1 MGELCRNIWTVDI
14 SPVHCSST
22 KRLQILLTNQKNY
35 GIIIT
40 YKLKGKIMNLQKLII
55 FGLVLFSLGL
65 SNVSYAQEGSS
76 YLLGP
81 EDVIRIVVWDN
92 PEISGEFKVDP
103 AGNITMLIV
112 GEIRIEGLTTTELEK
127 ILYEKLGKYIEDP
140 KITITIIGYF
150 SKKVYILGQIIQP
163 GKYSIGGEYIT
174 IREAVL
180 KAGLPTKDADL
191 KRVKVITP
199 GKPQPVTKII
209 NLYKILYKGEM
220 DKDIKL
226 DSGDVVYIP
235 MALIPR
241 ITDTLGR
248 ISSPFIQYLSLENLL
263 DSMFGNGSSK
273 SEK

>member
-1 MGELCRNIWTVDI
+1 M
-14 SPVHCSST
+14 
-22 KRLQILLTNQKNY
+22 RLQKVIIL
-35 GIIIT
+35 GW
-40 YKLKGKIMNLQKLII
+40 
-55 FGLVLFSLGL
+55 VLFFLGL
-65 SNVSYAQEGSS
+65 SNISLAQESSS

-81 EDVIRIVVWDN
+81 EDIIRIVVWEN

-103 AGNITMLIV
+103 AGNITMLII
-112 GEIRIEGLTTTELEK
+112 GEIRVEGLTTTELEK

-140 KITITIIGYF
+140 KITITILGYF
-150 SKKVYILGQIIQP
+150 SKKVYILGQVIQP

-174 IREAVL
+174 IREAIL

-191 KRVKVITP
+191 KRVKIITP

-209 NLYKILYKGEM
+209 NLHKILYKGDLE
-220 DKDIKL
+220 KDIKL

-248 ISSPFIQYLSLENLL
+248 ISSPFMQYLSLENLL
-263 DSMFGNGSSK
+263 DRMFGNSSTN
-273 SEK
+273 STQ

>member
-1 MGELCRNIWTVDI
+1 M
-14 SPVHCSST
+14 
-22 KRLQILLTNQKNY
+22 KLQKM
-35 GIIIT
+35 III
-40 YKLKGKIMNLQKLII
+40 L
-55 FGLVLFSLGL
+55 GLLFFSLGL
-65 SNVSYAQEGSS
+65 SNISFAQEGSS

-81 EDVIRIVVWDN
+81 EDIIRIVVWDN

-103 AGNITMLIV
+103 AGNFTMSIL
-112 GEIRIEGLTTTELEK
+112 GEIRVEGLTTTELEK

-140 KITITIIGYF
+140 KITITILGYF
-150 SKKVYILGQIIQP
+150 SKKVYILGQVIQP

-220 DKDIKL
+220 EKDVKL
-226 DSGDVVYIP
+226 DSGDVVYVP

-263 DSMFGNGSSK
+263 GSMFGNGSSK
-273 SEK
+273 GTK

>member
-1 MGELCRNIWTVDI
+1 M
-14 SPVHCSST
+14 
-22 KRLQILLTNQKNY
+22 K
-35 GIIIT
+35 
-40 YKLKGKIMNLQKLII
+40 LQKVII
-55 FGLVLFSLGL
+55 LGWVLFFLGL
-65 SNVSYAQEGSS
+65 SNISLAQESSS

-81 EDVIRIVVWDN
+81 EDIIRIVVWEN

-103 AGNITMLIV
+103 AGNITMLII
-112 GEIRIEGLTTTELEK
+112 GEIRVEGLTTTELEK

-140 KITITIIGYF
+140 KITITILGYF
-150 SKKVYILGQIIQP
+150 SKKVYILGQVIQP

-174 IREAVL
+174 IREAIL

-191 KRVKVITP
+191 KRVKIITP

-209 NLYKILYKGEM
+209 NLHKILYKGDLE
-220 DKDIKL
+220 KDIKL

-248 ISSPFIQYLSLENLL
+248 ISSPFMQYLSLENLL
-263 DSMFGNGSSK
+263 DRMFGNSSTN
-273 SEK
+273 STQ

>member
-1 MGELCRNIWTVDI
+1 MKLRKMI
-14 SPVHCSST
+14 
-22 KRLQILLTNQKNY
+22 IL
-35 GIIIT
+35 
-40 YKLKGKIMNLQKLII
+40 
-55 FGLVLFSLGL
+55 GLVLFSLGL
-65 SNVSYAQEGSS
+65 SNISFAQEGSS

-103 AGNITMLIV
+103 AGNITMTIL
-112 GEIRIEGLTTTELEK
+112 GEIRVEGLTTTELEK

-140 KITITIIGYF
+140 KITIIILGYF
-150 SKKVYILGQIIQP
+150 SKKVYILGQVIQP
-163 GKYSIGGEYIT
+163 GKYSIGGEHIT

-220 DKDIKL
+220 EKDVRL
-226 DSGDVVYIP
+226 DSEDVVYVP

-263 DSMFGNGSSK
+263 GSVFGNGSTK
-273 SEK
+273 STK

>member
-1 MGELCRNIWTVDI
+1 MM
-14 SPVHCSST
+14 
-22 KRLQILLTNQKNY
+22 K
-35 GIIIT
+35 
-40 YKLKGKIMNLQKLII
+40 LQKMII
-55 FGLVLFSLGL
+55 LGWILFSLGL
-65 SNVSYAQEGSS
+65 SNLSFAQEGSS
-76 YLLGP
+76 YLLGQ
-81 EDVIRIVVWDN
+81 EDIIRIVVWDN

-103 AGNITMLIV
+103 AGNITMVML
-112 GEIRIEGLTTTELEK
+112 GEIRVEGLTTIELEK
-127 ILYEKLGKYIEDP
+127 ILYEKLSKYIEDP

-150 SKKVYILGQIIQP
+150 SKKVYIVGQVMQP

-199 GKPQPVTKII
+199 GKLQPVTKII
-209 NLYKILYKGEM
+209 NLHKILYKGEM
-220 DKDIKL
+220 EKDIKL

-241 ITDTLGR
+241 ITDTMGR

-263 DSMFGNGSSK
+263 DRMFGNGNSNSTK
-273 SEK
+273 